1 MTDDQIAQVEKL
13 AWKHAR
19 VKWSNPPGFQFDDA
33 ELIQFVRAL
42 RTEALEEAAKV
53 AENWKQDT
61 GGQDVYLWPPTHIAA
76 AIRAL
81 IGPQNEKS
89 APQP

>member
-1 MTDDQIAQVEKL
+1 MAMTI
-13 AWKHAR
+13 
-19 VKWSNPPGFQFDDA
+19 PGFLREQGYNESEFPSKFLDNFA
-33 ELIQFVRAL
+33 AAVRA
-42 RTEALEEAAKV
+42 EALEEAAKV

-89 APQP
+89 AP